1 MDEAL
6 FPEKLKFLFQ
16 PARYKVAYGGRGG
29 AKSWGFARA
38 LLLMGIS
45 TKLRILC
52 TREVQRTIKD
62 SVHKLLEDQIQKL
75 GIGSKYQVLDQEIR
89 GTNGTGFVFSG
100 LATHTVESIKSFE
113 GCDICWVE
121 EGQSISARSWN
132 ILLPTIRKENSEI
145 WVSFNPELET
155 DPTYDRFITHTP
167 ANAVVVKINW
177 QDNRWFNKVL
187 NDERLYDLKHY
198 PKDYPNKW
206 EGICK
211 PAVEGAIF
219 FDELQAM
226 KREQRIRNVPYDP
239 MLLAH
244 VVIDLGFGDA
254 MAVGIVQKMTS
265 EIRAI
270 WYREFIR
277 EKLSKISNDLRALGY
292 NWGKVWLP
300 YADGFSKTS
309 KGQDS
314 AEEIMQKQGWTVA
327 RKGSLN
333 DPGEVSSLGVE
344 AGIKV
349 ARERFPRMY
358 WDETNCSRLIECA
371 ARYRRTINQVTLTAG
386 APLHDEWC
394 HGGDLIRYIAI
405 NVDQMTNA
413 VDRPQ
418 RPYVAPFTPL
428 DAGVGY

>member
-1 MDEAL
+1 MTPPE
-6 FPEKLKFLFQ
+6 FPEKLRFLFQ

-29 AKSWGFARA
+29 SKSWGYARA
-38 LLLMGIS
+38 LLLKGVAK
-45 TKLRILC
+45 KLRVLC

-62 SVHKLLEDQIQKL
+62 SVHKLLEDQIQMLGL
-75 GIGSKYQVLDQEIR
+75 GIKYQVLDQEIR
-89 GTNGTGFVFSG
+89 GSNGTEFVFSG

-121 EGQSISARSWN
+121 EGQTISARSWN
-132 ILLPTIRKENSEI
+132 ILLPTIRKENSEV

-167 ANAVVVKINW
+167 DDAIIQKINW
-177 QDNRWFNKVL
+177 RDNPWFNEVL
-187 NDERLYDLKHY
+187 NNERLYDLQHY
-198 PKDYPNKW
+198 SKDYPNKW
-206 EGICK
+206 EGECK

-226 KREQRIRNVPYDP
+226 KREKRIRNVPHDP
-239 MLLAH
+239 MLSSH

-254 MAVGIVQKMTS
+254 MAVSIVQKMTS
-265 EIRAI
+265 EIRVI

-277 EKLSKISNDLRALGY
+277 EKLSKVSTDLKGLGY

-300 YADGFSKTS
+300 HADGFSKS
-309 KGQDS
+309 SRGQDS
-314 AEEIMQKQGWTVA
+314 AEEIMQKQGWSVA

-333 DPGEVSSLGVE
+333 DPGEVSALGVE

-358 WDETNCSRLIECA
+358 WDETNCKRLVECV
-371 ARYRRTINQVTLTAG
+371 ARYRRAINQMTMTAG
-386 APLHDEWC
+386 APLHDDWC
-394 HGGDLIRYIAI
+394 HGGDNVRYIAI
-405 NVDQMTNA
+405 NADQMTNA
-413 VDRPQ
+413 ADRPA
-418 RPYVAPFTPL
+418 RPYVPVWEPM